1 MEPTTSAK
9 PKASVTR
16 QERVTQSESAT
27 PAEKAATAAPA
38 ASADARAVW
47 HKPLPTVLPRP
58 TYWPATLA
66 FGIVFLLWGLV
77 ASPIL
82 TGTGLVVG
90 GIGLIGWL
98 RELLR
103 EAPAEERPDERL

>member
-1 MEPTTSAK
+1 MEPTRSEK
-9 PKASVTR
+9 QKESVTR
-16 QERVTQSESAT
+16 QGRVTRSESTAH
-27 PAEKAATAAPA
+27 AEKAPAPA
-38 ASADARAVW
+38 TSADARAVW

-90 GIGLIGWL
+90 IIGLIGWI

-103 EAPAEERPDERL
+103 GTPAEEQHDERP